1 MYGRCELIIAWQIQC
16 EDELPDSIK
25 RNELLYRMDVHRI
38 TITAT
43 LKGKIFIGG
52 TYITLQ

>member
-1 MYGRCELIIAWQIQC
+1 MDVAYFMCGRCELIIAWQIQY

-25 RNELLYRMDVHRI
+25 IKKLLYRMDVHRI

-43 LKGKIFIGG
+43 LKGNSS
-52 TYITLQ
+52 